1 MNLTASAQATLLL
14 TSYFSSAKTSG
25 HKPLTNAEWGKF
37 ALWLKH
43 QRLSPASLLVPEPQ
57 TLLSGWNDPCIP
69 LERLVGLLGRG
80 HSLALAVEKWQ
91 RAGLW
96 VITRAD
102 ADYPQRLKNNLRNDS
117 PAVLFGCG
125 NKALLKLGGV
135 AIVGSRN
142 AVEEDLNFTSK
153 LAKKLAD
160 HGLNVVSGGAR
171 GIDECAMLSSLNA
184 GGTATGVLTD
194 SLLKATTSVKWR
206 NGLASGSLAL
216 ISPFYPEVGFN
227 VANAMARNKYVYC
240 LAESAI
246 VVHAGK
252 KGGTVTGAL
261 EAIKHRWVPVW
272 VKPSKDEN
280 SSNAMIVQ
288 KGAAW
293 LLEAIDPLKLNRFSE
308 SDSYTQPELFSLHE
322 ELAGYAARPK
332 KGQLDFYHLFLEEIQ
347 HLALEPVAKETLADV
362 LGVVPEQLDLWLDR
376 AINEKRLQQLADS
389 GLYQIS

>member
-14 TSYFSSAKTSG
+14 TSYFSSVKTNE

-43 QRLSPASLLVPEPQ
+43 QRISPAGLLVSDPESLLRE
-57 TLLSGWNDPCIP
+57 WRDPHIS
-69 LERLVGLLGRG
+69 LERLLGLLGRG

-102 ADYPQRLKNNLRNDS
+102 ADYPQRLKENLRNDS

-125 NKALLKLGGV
+125 NKALLQSGGT

-142 AVEEDLNFTSK
+142 AVEDDLNFTGQ
-153 LAKKLAD
+153 LARELAG
-160 HGLNVVSGGAR
+160 HGGHIVSGGAR

-194 SLLKATTSVKWR
+194 SLLKASTSVKWR
-206 NGLASGSLAL
+206 NGLASGNLVL
-216 ISPFYPEVGFN
+216 ISSFYPEAGFSVG
-227 VANAMARNKYVYC
+227 NAMARNKYIYC
-240 LAESAI
+240 LADSAV

-261 EAIKHRWVPVW
+261 EAVKHRWVPVW
-272 VKPSKDEN
+272 VKPSADEN
-280 SSNAMIVQ
+280 SANAMIVQ

-293 LLEAIDPLKLNRFSE
+293 LPGSVDPQQLKSVCE
-308 SDSYTQPELFSLHE
+308 TDSYTQPELFSLNE
-322 ELAGYAARPK
+322 ETAGYAASPK
-332 KGQLDFYHLFLEEIQ
+332 KGRVDFYQLFLEELQ
-347 HLALEPVAKETLADV
+347 YVAQEPVTREGLAEI
-362 LGVVPEQLDLWLDR
+362 LGVIPEQLDLWLNR
-376 AINEKRLQQLADS
+376 AVNEKRLHLLADS
-389 GLYQIS
+389 GLYQIL